1 MSKEKE
7 AFKTQRPSQKPQR
20 QPRKTNILS
29 QNQPKLS
36 QKELYFKII
45 ELAKTPFKTPS
56 NGIQFKVK
64 EDLSYERKLC
74 DQIISLLHEWEDSA
88 QKNPGNAVFMHIQSH
103 GVEKVITTRDD
114 LKALNTIGQYVKD
127 KYELNDD
134 IVEDLDNYIKNQIRY
149 SSTVPSGYCNV
160 LQSPAE
166 PSQINSDTIEYELV
180 SMYMKRYNR
189 GFPNGQGLN
198 ILFDIL
204 RLRKRYF
211 FVTLNSNT
219 HIQRGSTSSHRDFI
233 KDTNELSNTPEYK
246 TSREYSTQFGVG
258 INNKSFIFSPNEGET
273 DNNLY
278 GIHLFS
284 YNNGEL
290 NAQNLSQG
298 PVSQSLITHQQP
310 PPPPQPNAW
319 IQRIVN
325 FFWSNTTT
333 KTTETK
339 SRIIHLIGQKLTSE
353 SERHLTLA
361 DIFLLGW
368 AIGKKLFIFD
378 PSCNYIENLTNTT
391 ETRTSIFPKSSRGR
405 DANYGLKGH
414 FLSTGQNINPTQDRY
429 GGKKRNT
436 KRRKTNKKL
445 KKKRTRQIR
454 RTRHTRRK

>member
-1 MSKEKE
+1 MPPLKVE
-7 AFKTQRPSQKPQR
+7 RPSQKPQR
-20 QPRKTNILS
+20 QSRKTNIPS
-29 QNQPKLS
+29 QNQPKFS
-36 QKELYFKII
+36 QQELLFKII

-56 NGIQFKVK
+56 NGIQFKVE
-64 EDLSYERKLC
+64 EDLSYERILC
-74 DQIISLLHEWEDSA
+74 SKIISLLHEWEDSA
-88 QKNPGNAVFMHIQSH
+88 QKIPGNAVFMHIQSH
-103 GVEKVITTRDD
+103 GVEKVITTHDD

-134 IVEDLDNYIKNQIRY
+134 IVDDLDNYIKNQIRY

-166 PSQINSDTIEYELV
+166 PSPINSDTIEYELV

-219 HIQRGSTSSHRDFI
+219 HIPRGSGLPFNFFI
-233 KDTNELSNTPEYK
+233 KDTNKLTNTPEDT
-246 TSREYSTQFGVG
+246 TSREYSTNFGVG

-290 NAQNLSQG
+290 NAQNLSQE
-298 PVSQSLITHQQP
+298 PVSQSLFTHQQ
-310 PPPPQPNAW
+310 PPPQPNAW

-333 KTTETK
+333 KTTDTK
-339 SRIIHLIGQKLTSE
+339 SHIIHLIGQKLTSE
-353 SERHLTLA
+353 KHLTLA

-378 PSCNYIENLTNTT
+378 PSCNYIENLTNTKV
-391 ETRTSIFPKSSRGR
+391 TRTTIYPNSQRAE
-405 DANYGLKGH
+405 DAIYGLKGD
-414 FLSTGQNINPTQDRY
+414 FLSTRQKIIPTQEPEYGY

-445 KKKRTRQIR
+445 KKKHTRQTR